1 MDMFLSYPDEVYFER
16 HVMKFLPE
24 TCRAHQI
31 WYLFFIIF
39 ILKIKITQNRE
50 HGKIYLR
57 FYYYHCVDT
66 TAGTLLVP
74 EGIIHPVV
82 SVSALTWFIG
92 YIYHWKL
99 RFLKNVIIIN
109 TQVLL
114 PLVIFVD
121 LACCMPL
128 GLLAPKDFSIY
139 WHWSYLTKVSNL
151 LTLIVPDKGF
161 QSIDT
166 DRTWQRFPV
175 YWHWSYLTKVSN
187 LLTLIVPDKG
197 FQSIDIDRTW

>member
-66 TAGTLLVP
+66 TAGTL
-74 EGIIHPVV
+74 
-82 SVSALTWFIG
+82 ST
-92 YIYHWKL
+92 
-99 RFLKNVIIIN
+99 
-109 TQVLL
+109 L
-114 PLVIFVD
+114 PLYARKTPQPTIARIASIEWF
-121 LACCMPL
+121 P
-128 GLLAPKDFSIY
+128 FSRDIEGWKHGFSFQKAQMIALSLY
-139 WHWSYLTKVSNL
+139 DSYGYFINQN
-151 LTLIVPDKGF
+151 IV
-161 QSIDT
+161 
-166 DRTWQRFPV
+166 
-175 YWHWSYLTKVSN
+175 
-187 LLTLIVPDKG
+187 
-197 FQSIDIDRTW
+197 